1 MRIFKIK
8 PLFMCVLFSFVAIPA
23 LSEITIESA
32 VRYGNWGFKNSRTE
46 TDTDIDK
53 INIEELTLLLTF
65 PFIKGTHLISGYRY
79 SYLWESETFLHLL
92 YSKNNLS
99 IESGFSLG
107 FQNDLPVHFVPGI
120 YGKFDIVLKKHVVLS
135 AYGHTSFFLN
145 PLVSLSSRDYEFDQN
160 LFGLSN
166 SFIIKEAWLTFS
178 YRNENIV
185 INTSPGVLK
194 KNIKKT
200 YEISIST
207 DLKDFWINSRTAL
220 GGEIADFETGSTKHR
235 LAGIY
240 IEETVTFTIKRVDF
254 STGMKATI
262 SHTPLKDI
270 SSVSPPTTPSF
281 GLYAKIKWKK

>member
-1 MRIFKIK
+1 MLFFKTII
-8 PLFMCVLFSFVAIPA
+8 LFLILFFLFTANFA
-23 LSEITIESA
+23 LSETSIETA
-32 VRYGNWGFKNSRTE
+32 MRYGNYGFKNSRTE
-46 TDTDIDK
+46 TDTNIDK

-79 SYLWESETFLHLL
+79 SYLWESEAFLHLL

-107 FQNDLPVHFVPGI
+107 FQNDLPVHLVPGI

-235 LAGIY
+235 LVGIY